1 MGSRSGEFM
10 EVISARVWSVSVGT
24 SELMK
29 LDEVLRDGL
38 IATRVA
44 VTKYGGKSTRT
55 LTAKELY
62 VMMPQLLE
70 CLGEYDGHHWAA
82 TGETCKR
89 FDKQTILVRVEE
101 FRTSKTAP
109 PAPSVCGGWYAG
121 KQLIEGA

>member
-1 MGSRSGEFM
+1 M
-10 EVISARVWSVSVGT
+10 EVTFARVGAFLMGT
-24 SELMK
+24 SEVMK
-29 LDEVLRDGL
+29 LDEVLRNGL

-62 VMMPQLLE
+62 VLMPQLLE

-89 FDKQTILVRVEE
+89 FAKQTILVRVEE
-101 FRTSKTAP
+101 FRKSKSAP
-109 PAPSVCGGWYAG
+109 VAASPGASPSWVAVM
-121 KQLIEGA
+121 E